1 MGLRIVIIGGVA
13 TGPKAAARARRLD
26 KDAQITIIEQGG
38 FLSYAGRGI
47 PNYNSGLVSEY
58 TKLISTSLG
67 VLRDA
72 AFFKAIKNVKVLT
85 GTHADSIDRSA
96 KTVHTTNLS
105 TCAVEVIPYDK
116 LVIATGSRPA
126 LPPVPGLDLKN
137 VHTLKNIEDAQA
149 VKAFLE
155 SGKTKKLAII
165 GGGMIGI
172 QLAEAYS
179 TTRRDNIEIT
189 IFEVKDN
196 ILPGLLDTDM
206 AFLVEKRLRAGG
218 VNLFLSEKVLRL
230 EGDEG
235 FVKKVVTQNG
245 TFEADLIVVSAGVRP
260 NVELAEKAGLAL
272 GPNGAILVN
281 DRLQTSDP
289 DIYAGGDCA
298 ESINIVSAQ
307 HVYAPMWSM
316 ANRQGRVIGN
326 NVTGREDRFLGTAA
340 TSILKMFDYTVA
352 RTGLTEKEAVKL
364 GFEPVSIIV
373 AESDRELYIK
383 QSNYIIIK
391 LLACRRTRKVLGA
404 QIVGP
409 GDANKRIDVLACAIT
424 LGATVDQLASLD
436 LAYAPTF
443 STAIDPLA
451 HAANSL
457 RNKMA
462 GLANSISPLEV
473 KEKIDRNDNLIFLDV
488 RSPREFQDVGLPYM
502 IFLDVRSSKEFQDVG
517 LPYMKTFLIPLDQ
530 LRERTG
536 ELSRE
541 KEIIIFCKNGLRSYE
556 AQLILQEHG
565 FQNAK
570 FMEGGLSAWPFE
582 LEHSHQELNGKKHNS

>member
-1 MGLRIVIIGGVA
+1 MSLRIVIIGGVA
-13 TGPKAAARARRLD
+13 TGPKAAARARRRD

-38 FLSYAGRGI
+38 FLSYAGCGI
-47 PNYNSGLVSEY
+47 PTYNSGLAREHA
-58 TKLISTSLG
+58 KLMSASLG

-85 GTHADSIDRSA
+85 GTHADSIDRAA
-96 KTVHTTNLS
+96 KTVHVTNLA

-149 VKAFLE
+149 VKALLE

-172 QLAEAYS
+172 ELAVTFNA
-179 TTRRDNIEIT
+179 TRRDNIEIT
-189 IFEVKDN
+189 IFEVKDHV
-196 ILPGLLDTDM
+196 LPGLLDADM
-206 AFLVEKRLRAGG
+206 ACLVEKRLRTGG

-235 FVKKVVTQNG
+235 FVKKVITQSG
-245 TFEADLIVVSAGVRP
+245 TFEADLVIVSAGVRP
-260 NVELAEKAGLAL
+260 NVELAENAGLAL

-307 HVYAPMWSM
+307 HVYTPMWSM
-316 ANRQGRVIGN
+316 ANRQGRVIGDN
-326 NVTGREDRFLGTAA
+326 ITGGEDRFLGTTA
-340 TSILKMFDYTVA
+340 TSILKMFDYTIA

-364 GFEPVSIIV
+364 GFEPVSIIA
-373 AESDRELYIK
+373 AESDREHYIK
-383 QSNYIIIK
+383 QSNFIIIK
-391 LLACRRTRKVLGA
+391 LLACRKTRRVLGA

-409 GDANKRIDVLACAIT
+409 GDANKRIDVLACAIS

-457 RNKMA
+457 RNKIA
-462 GLANSISPLEV
+462 RLANSISPLEV
-473 KEKIDRNDNLIFLDV
+473 KEKIDRNDDLIFLDV
-488 RSPREFQDVGLPYM
+488 RSPKEFQDVGLPYM
-502 IFLDVRSSKEFQDVG
+502 IFLDVRSPKEFQDVG
-517 LPYMKTFLIPLDQ
+517 LPYKKTFLIPLDQ
-530 LRERTG
+530 LRERIG

-565 FQNAK
+565 FKDVK

-582 LEHSHQELNGKKHNS
+582 LERSRQELNG